1 MSYWI
6 VVFIVLLHRWCLR
19 LSLEEVLV
27 FCTGADRIP
36 PLGFDRI
43 PSLTFLDNNPS
54 SMLPTASTCSIE
66 LRLPTCHKT
75 YEGFK
80 EAITLGLKSHDGFGG
95 I

>member
-1 MSYWI
+1 M
-6 VVFIVLLHRWCLR
+6 
-19 LSLEEVLV
+19 EEVGF

-54 SMLPTASTCSIE
+54 CMLPTASTCSIE
-66 LRLPTCHKT
+66 LPLLTCHKT

-95 I
+95 IYQPL

>member
-1 MSYWI
+1 M
-6 VVFIVLLHRWCLR
+6 VMEIVLWKR
-19 LSLEEVLV
+19 VF

-54 SMLPTASTCSIE
+54 CMLPTASTCSIE

-95 I
+95 IYQPL